1 MKNLPNKLL
10 FLFLCCFI
18 SGTVNLIA
26 SYLLDRNFFGSNF
39 YFALF
44 FGGGYWLIVLLSGK
58 LEHWSFRKQ
67 KAKKDVTV
75 EV

>member
-1 MKNLPNKLL
+1 MKNLFNKLL

-26 SYLLDRNFFGSNF
+26 SYFRDSDFFGSNF

-44 FGGGYWLIVLLSGK
+44 LGWGYWLMLLLSGK

-67 KAKKDVTV
+67 KTKADVIA
-75 EV
+75 E